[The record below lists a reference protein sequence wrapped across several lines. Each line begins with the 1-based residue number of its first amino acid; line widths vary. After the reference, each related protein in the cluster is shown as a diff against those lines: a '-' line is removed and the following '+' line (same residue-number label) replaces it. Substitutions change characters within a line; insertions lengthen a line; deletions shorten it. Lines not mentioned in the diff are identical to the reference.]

1 MTNLAAP
8 LWLLLLLPLAYSG
21 YRMLR
26 RARSQALPYPRVK
39 MIPSSTTWRQKLSNL
54 PPVLMIL
61 GIAMIIVAAAR
72 PQTVLSKSN
81 KSKNSIAIEMAV
93 DISGSMEER
102 DLSPP
107 GARGAAIK
115 TRLDVV
121 KETFAE
127 FVNRR
132 PDDLIGLVAFG
143 GYATTRC
150 PLTFDHEALLHV
162 LKGTE
167 ISRSRDSM
175 ETMTAIGDGL
185 AMAAA
190 RLAAATNI
198 ETRIVI
204 LLSDGVNNAGI
215 ISPEQAIAVAKQQ
228 GIVVYTI
235 GIGNPEM
242 SAAVP
247 AMGLEALFQRMAPQ
261 GYALD
266 EALLKHIAASTGGMY
281 FNVRNKDGLENALAE
296 IETLQKTD
304 VEDTVY
310 MRQKEHFAPFLASG
324 AVLVLLALLLA
335 PHSRRS
341 LI

>member
-1 MTNLAAP
+1 MTHLASP
-8 LWLLLLLPLAYSG
+8 LWLLLFIPLVFSG

-26 RARSQALPYPRVK
+26 RARSQAIPYPRVN
-39 MIPSSTTWRQKLSNL
+39 MIPVSTTWRQKLSYL
-54 PPVLMIL
+54 PPVLIIL
-61 GIAMIIVAAAR
+61 GIALVIVAAAR

-81 KSKNSIAIEMAV
+81 KAKNSIAIEMAV
-93 DISGSMEER
+93 DVSGSMAEV
-102 DLSPP
+102 DLSPR
-107 GARGAAIK
+107 GARGSAVR

-127 FVNRR
+127 FVGRR

-167 ISRSRDSM
+167 IPRSHDAM

-228 GIVVYTI
+228 KIVVYTI
-235 GIGNPEM
+235 GIGNSDIP
-242 SAAVP
+242 AAVP
-247 AMGLEALFQRMAPQ
+247 SMGLEALFQRMAPQ

-266 EALLKHIAASTGGMY
+266 ETLLKRIASSTGGLY
-281 FNVRNKDGLENALAE
+281 FNVRNKDGLEDALTQ
-296 IETLQKTD
+296 IDKLQKTK

-310 MRQKEHFAPFLASG
+310 MRHKEHFAPFLATG
-324 AVLVLLALLLA
+324 AAMVILALLLTS
-335 PHSRRS
+335 HSRRS
-341 LI
+341 LV